1 MTTAPYPPTG
11 PLADLT
17 PVPLYSE
24 EFAADPHAAYAWMR
38 QRFGSLVPVELH
50 PGVPATLVIGY
61 YTALRVLHD
70 PVRFPADP
78 RIWQSTV
85 PADCPILPMTG
96 WRPNALRNSG
106 AAHERYRSANSAA
119 LDAVDLHHLRAT
131 VQRAARDLITDLA
144 RHGQADLVT
153 QYALPLAFQV
163 LNALLD
169 CPPRISVQVADGMA
183 RVFDSAQGA
192 GQGEAM
198 ISQALAALVALKRAD
213 PGDDITS
220 RLIAH
225 HTRLSDEELVHQ
237 LVTLYGAGIEP
248 QTHLIANAL
257 RLTLTDER
265 FAGSVIGGSL
275 TVRDALEEV
284 LHRNPPLAQYCLS
297 YPPLPVVIDGVL
309 LPAHQPVV
317 IGMAACNSDPAVARA
332 GRVGNRSHLAFSA
345 GAHACPARTP
355 AYVIAQSAVELLID
369 ALPEMQLAVPA
380 DELRWRPGPFHRAL
394 ASLPVRFPTSVPVP
408 VR

>member
-11 PLADLT
+11 SPADQA
-17 PVPLYSE
+17 PVPLYTE
-24 EFAADPHAAYAWMR
+24 EFAAAPHAAFAWMR
-38 QRFGSLVPVELH
+38 QRFGALVPVELH

-61 YTALRVLHD
+61 HTALRILHD

-78 RIWQSTV
+78 RTWQTTV

-106 AAHERYRSANSAA
+106 PAHERYRSANFAA
-119 LDAVDLHHLRAT
+119 LDAVDLHQLRST
-131 VQRAARDLITDLA
+131 VQRSAGALITGLA
-144 RHGQADLVT
+144 GHGSADLVG

-163 LNALLD
+163 LNSLLG
-169 CPPRISVQVADGMA
+169 CPPRISAQVADGMA
-183 RVFDSAQGA
+183 KVFDSEQDAKR
-192 GQGEAM
+192 GEMM
-198 ISQALAALVALKRAD
+198 ISQALAALVTLKRAE

-225 HTRLSDEELVHQ
+225 HTRLTDDELVHQ

-257 RLTLTDER
+257 RLILTDER

-309 LPAHQPVV
+309 LPAHQPVI
-317 IGMAACNSDPAVARA
+317 IGLAACNDDPAVAGGQRA
-332 GRVGNRSHLAFSA
+332 GNRSHLAFSA
-345 GAHACPARTP
+345 GPHACPARTP

-369 ALPEMQLAVPA
+369 ALPEMRLAVPT
-380 DELRWRPGPFHRAL
+380 DQLRWRPGPFHRAL
-394 ASLPVRFPTSVPVP
+394 ASLPVQFPASVPV
-408 VR
+408 R